1 MSSPST
7 TPESLALPTLK
18 RLRPTGPRRG
28 IGLRAAT
35 SFAVVMYEGPR
46 AVHCHAVELSASG
59 VVIDR
64 GRELSERERSAS
76 IKLDLLMPGGRG
88 VRALARVVRRIR
100 PAVYALK
107 FVMISDVDRLTL
119 MEHLDSQHLDALR
132 LLEEIERVA

>member
-1 MSSPST
+1 
-7 TPESLALPTLK
+7 
-18 RLRPTGPRRG
+18 
-28 IGLRAAT
+28 
-35 SFAVVMYEGPR
+35 MYEGPR